1 MVFEGGEGAGKS
13 TQAALLTE
21 RLRASRRS
29 VTQTREPGAPDCGGI
44 RSLVLADA
52 AMSAR
57 CEALLFAAAR
67 AEHVAALIEPA
78 LARGEVV
85 VCDRYIDSSLA
96 YQGYA
101 RELNV
106 SEVAALSR
114 WATLGL
120 LPDVTVLLD
129 VEPGTGLTRAT
140 DGNRMESEDAS
151 FHRRVRAGL
160 LGSPPPRPIG
170 TWCSTPRSHARTWPR
185 RSGSGWR
192 SCWRERLGCA
202 GGAAAG
208 RRTAAASGGGR
219 P

>member
-1 MVFEGGEGAGKS
+1 MNAGAAAGPRGPGGGLFVVFEGGEGAGKS

-21 RLRASRRS
+21 RLRASGRS
-29 VTQTREPGAPDCGGI
+29 VTQTREPGGTPTAEGI

-160 LGSPPPRPIG
+160 LELASAAPDRYLVLDAAQPR
-170 TWCSTPRSHARTWPR
+170 
-185 RSGSGWR
+185 
-192 SCWRERLGCA
+192 EDL
-202 GGAAAG
+202 AAAVWE
-208 RRTAAASGGGR
+208 RVEELLA
-219 P
+219 